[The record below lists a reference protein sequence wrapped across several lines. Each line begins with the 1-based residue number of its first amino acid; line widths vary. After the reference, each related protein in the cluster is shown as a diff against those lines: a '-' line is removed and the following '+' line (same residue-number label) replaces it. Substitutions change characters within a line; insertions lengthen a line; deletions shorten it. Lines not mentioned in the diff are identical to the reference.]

1 MPRDLHHQVKFNVKR
16 DQPFRVGLAIR
27 KLDTSS
33 SLLPQLSG
41 HLLHL
46 LQLTCPSCCPAG
58 EYKKFSL
65 NPFQT
70 LLSEGP
76 RAAQRFRRS
85 PCVSR
90 LQNFASTLQKV
101 FTALSASAF
110 SETSALSSR
119 PHLRIRWVSFA
130 SCSNVVD
137 VSIFVDPESIA
148 YFVKLTRFLIRVQRL
163 KCSLAVVNS

>member
-1 MPRDLHHQVKFNVKR
+1 MPRDPHHQVKFNVKR
-16 DQPFRVGLAIR
+16 DQPLRVGLAKFDIP
-27 KLDTSS
+27 S
-33 SLLPQLSG
+33 SLLLQLFD

-46 LQLTCPSCCPAG
+46 LQLTCLLCCPAG
-58 EYKKFSL
+58 EYEKFSL

-137 VSIFVDPESIA
+137 VNIFVDPESIV
-148 YFVKLTRFLIRVQRL
+148 YFVQLTCFLIRVQRL
-163 KCSLAVVNS
+163 KCSLAAVNS

>member
-16 DQPFRVGLAIR
+16 DQPLRVGLAIR
-27 KLDTSS
+27 KLDISS
-33 SLLPQLSG
+33 SLLLQLSG

-46 LQLTCPSCCPAG
+46 LQLTCLSCCPAG
-58 EYKKFSL
+58 EYEKVSL

-76 RAAQRFRRS
+76 RAAQRSRRS

-101 FTALSASAF
+101 FTALSASVF
-110 SETSALSSR
+110 SETSALLSP
-119 PHLRIRWVSFA
+119 PHLKIRWVSFV
-130 SCSNVVD
+130 SCSSVVE
-137 VSIFVDPESIA
+137 VNMLVNPESI
-148 YFVKLTRFLIRVQRL
+148 L
-163 KCSLAVVNS
+163 